1 MAGRE
6 EETGLHDGTSPAMPE
21 RGRYLG
27 PRVLDADEVQGVL
40 SGAFY
45 TPDDRPS
52 RARKAQAAPK
62 PLHYKVICISLYTK
76 DLEDLDARVDELKA
90 RGMTKA
96 NRSALIR
103 VALEQLNLDK
113 VPRGM

>member
-1 MAGRE
+1 MAARDEGA
-6 EETGLHDGTSPAMPE
+6 GLGAA
-21 RGRYLG
+21 G
-27 PRVLDADEVQGVL
+27 VLDGDEVEGVL

-45 TPDDRPS
+45 QPRRDAFSPS
-52 RARKAQAAPK
+52 DARARDDKAK
-62 PLHYKVICISLYTK
+62 PSHYKVICISMYTK
-76 DLEDLDARVDELKA
+76 DLERLDELVDALKA

-103 VALEQLNLDK
+103 AALEQVDLER